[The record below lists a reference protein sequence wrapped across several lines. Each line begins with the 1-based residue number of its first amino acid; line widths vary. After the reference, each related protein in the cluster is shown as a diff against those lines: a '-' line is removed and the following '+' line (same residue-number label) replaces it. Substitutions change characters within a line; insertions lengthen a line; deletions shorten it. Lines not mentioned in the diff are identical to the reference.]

1 MLNTMPSNTLK
12 NLSSL
17 VRTKQLLSNS
27 LQVYGKNPSL
37 HNWPRHFHSVQDDKH
52 SWSILNNFYHKQ
64 TKGASKGFACFLL
77 NITDGSFKHFERYKY
92 IWDAANLK
100 VAVDGSA
107 NTLARKKI
115 IHTADVVCGD
125 FDSVEDKLIQQLRNP
140 TRETRSIIPSLYQSG
155 PLPRLPQVIETFDQK
170 ETDFTKAIRVAM
182 DMIPKLQFFF
192 GLYQSNGTRIDQLF
206 GLINTLHLIKKN
218 IILVNIKSNTIS
230 WLLVPGTHV
239 ILKPKGRELCSL
251 VPFTGPTQVKTR
263 GLEYNI
269 GASYPPI
276 QFGGIIS
283 TSNICLED
291 CESITIDTDR
301 ELLWSIDVRVPEGAE
316 KLQN

>member
-1 MLNTMPSNTLK
+1 MLNIMQCNTVK
-12 NLSSL
+12 HLSL
-17 VRTKQLLSNS
+17 AVGYEQILLNHSKIFTTNINHS
-27 LQVYGKNPSL
+27 PGIRQ
-37 HNWPRHFHSVQDDKH
+37 FHTVQDDKH
-52 SWSILNNFYHKQ
+52 SWSILHNFYNRQ

-77 NITDGSFKHFERYKY
+77 NLTDGSFKHFERYKY
-92 IWDAANLK
+92 LWDEANLK

-107 NTLARKKI
+107 NTLAHKKL

-125 FDSVEDKLIQQLRNP
+125 FDSVDDKLLCQLRNP
-140 TRETRSIIPSLYQSG
+140 SKETRSILPSEYHSE

-182 DMIPKLQFFF
+182 SRSPKLQFFF

-206 GLINTLHLIKKN
+206 GLVNTLHLIKKN

-230 WLLVPGTHV
+230 WLLAPGTH
-239 ILKPKGRELCSL
+239 IIQKPKGRELCSL
-251 VPFTGPTQVKTR
+251 VPFTGPTQVKTS

-269 GASYPPI
+269 GASYLPI

-291 CESITIDTDR
+291 CTNITISTDR
-301 ELLWSIDVRVPEGAE
+301 ELLWSIDVYVPGNV
-316 KLQN
+316 KNLQN